1 MRCNEARKKTYL
13 SEYPEVVN
21 QDMIEAKRHIR
32 ECPECKKF
40 FEQERAFS
48 TLLRQKITI
57 DPLPSE
63 LRQRLLKPVSEEK
76 GYSKLLYRV
85 IAIAAILMLFAGAYI
100 YKLHSDT
107 ESFVRDIIND
117 HINFLSYSGIQ
128 VSSSNPLE
136 IQNWLN
142 GRVDFGA
149 VLPELS
155 ATLRGA
161 RLCLLKDKRL
171 GLVFYEYRGSQLSLF
186 MTTEL
191 NPQRLWSAKEV
202 MIRDKKVRIVQQK
215 GFNLLLWQE
224 RGITYALVSDLGIE
238 ELKKII

>member
-1 MRCNEARKKTYL
+1 MRCNEARKTAYL

-21 QDMIEAKRHIR
+21 QDMTEAKRHIR
-32 ECPECKKF
+32 EWPECKKF

-48 TLLRQKITI
+48 VLLLKKVSR
-57 DPLPSE
+57 DPFPSE
-63 LRQRLLKPVSEEK
+63 LRQRLLKPVSEK
-76 GYSKLLYRV
+76 KSYSKLLYRV
-85 IAIAAILMLFAGAYI
+85 IAIAAVLMLFAGAYI
-100 YKLHSDT
+100 YKLHSDI
-107 ESFVRDIIND
+107 ESLLRDIIND

-128 VSSSNPLE
+128 VISSDPLE

-155 ATLRGA
+155 ATLKGA

-171 GLVFYEYRGSQLSLF
+171 GLVFYEYRSFQLSLF

-202 MIRDKKVRIVQQK
+202 MIRDKKVRIVKQK

-224 RGITYALVSDLGIE
+224 QGITYALVFDLA
-238 ELKKII
+238 LKN